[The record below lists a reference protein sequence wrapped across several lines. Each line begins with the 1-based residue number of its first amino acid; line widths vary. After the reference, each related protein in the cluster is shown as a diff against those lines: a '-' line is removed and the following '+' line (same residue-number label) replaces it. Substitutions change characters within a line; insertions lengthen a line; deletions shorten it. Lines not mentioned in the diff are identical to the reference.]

1 MMGENWVHDG
11 SVEKKIV
18 AMGSINGAPV
28 NVKEVTLEGIC
39 FCSKKKFTSGE
50 KLIVSFPIL
59 DKKRGEKIIMFQ
71 AIEISSIK
79 KMCYGASFT
88 NLEEGSITKQI
99 LQRCLAA

>member
-1 MMGENWVHDG
+1 MGENWVHD
-11 SVEKKIV
+11 SSIEKKIV
-18 AMGSINGAPV
+18 ARGSINGAPV
-28 NVKEVTLEGIC
+28 NVKEVTLEGIY
-39 FCSKKKFTSGE
+39 FSSKKKFTSGE

-59 DKKRGEKIIMFQ
+59 DKKRGGEIKIFQ

-88 NLEEGSITKQI
+88 DLEEGSITKQL